1 MKMLYLGIDWAADS
15 HTVTLLAATGEVL
28 ASIAIDNRLSG
39 FLVLIEAIRKHLHKL
54 EPAATPDSV
63 SFAIEDQNQRLTDFL
78 LAQGFQGYLI
88 EPSRMKG
95 YRLRYRSSGNKTD
108 PDDSFILADVL
119 YRDHNQLPRMAPDSE
134 VIGALKTLLRDR
146 EGFVRDSTRLTN
158 RLTACLRQYYPEAL
172 GFFEDVAGKT
182 ALNFIAAFPDF
193 TAASQLSRREVQ
205 RFLAEHHCNRATQ
218 LERILTALG
227 SGPTPVPAVV
237 VRTKRQQALAIIQQ
251 LRTVQTAVAEYDAEI
266 ERLGKENDDVKRFRS
281 IPGGGPI
288 IGAGLSTLFGDDRTR
303 FSRAM
308 AVQSLAGTA
317 PKTIQSGQFRSACFR
332 FGCNRFYRML
342 LQQMAM
348 GALRSSAWAKQYY
361 RKKRR
366 EGKTHQH
373 SLRYLAN
380 LLLKIAYAIW
390 RDGTEYNEDRHLA
403 QVMRHHLRPTSN
415 SV

>member
-1 MKMLYLGIDWAADS
+1 MLYIGIDWAADS
-15 HTVTLLAATGEVL
+15 HAVTLLAATGNVL
-28 ASIAIDNRLSG
+28 ESLVIDNKLAG
-39 FLVLIEAIRKHLHKL
+39 FLALLEAIRKHLRKL
-54 EPAATPDSV
+54 EPAATPDAV

-108 PDDSFILADVL
+108 PDDSFVLADVL
-119 YRDHNQLPRMAPDSE
+119 YRDRDQLPRIAPDSD
-134 VIGALKTLLRDR
+134 VVRALKTLLRDR
-146 EGFVRDSTRLTN
+146 EGFVRDQTRLIN

-182 ALNFIAAFPDF
+182 ALDFIAVFPDF
-193 TAASQLSRREVQ
+193 AAASRLSRQEVK
-205 RFLAEHHCNRATQ
+205 RFLVEHHCHREAQ
-218 LERILTALG
+218 LERILEVLG
-227 SGPTPVPAVV
+227 SSPTPVPTVV

-251 LRTVQTAVAEYDAEI
+251 LRTVQAAVAEYDAEI
-266 ERLGKENDDVKRFRS
+266 ERLGKENDEVKRFRS
-281 IPGGGPI
+281 MPGGGPI
-288 IGAGLSTLFGDDRTR
+288 TGAGLSTLFGDDRTR
-303 FSRAM
+303 FNSAM

-317 PKTIQSGQFRSACFR
+317 PKTIQSGQFRTACFR

-342 LQQMAM
+342 LQQMAL
-348 GALRSSAWAKQYY
+348 GALRSSVWAKQYY
-361 RKKRR
+361 RGKRK

-373 SLRYLAN
+373 ALRCLAN

-390 RDGTEYNEDRHLA
+390 RDRTEYSEDRHLT
-403 QVMRHHLRPTSN
+403 QIMRHHLRPTSN